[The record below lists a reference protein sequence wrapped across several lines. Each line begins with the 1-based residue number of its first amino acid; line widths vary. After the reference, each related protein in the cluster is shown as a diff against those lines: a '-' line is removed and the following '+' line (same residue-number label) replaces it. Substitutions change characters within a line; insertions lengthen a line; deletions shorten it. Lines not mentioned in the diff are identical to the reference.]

1 MRFSKSVLKTAVYIT
16 AAADKMPDT
25 ALFTEEDFEI
35 EKTAV
40 FPAAHTAED
49 MFGEFILGNI
59 NGKYLLYRKINETD
73 NNLFY
78 RDLINCLKIKNV
90 TVAVNACPL
99 KKTHC
104 GFMEIRDF
112 IRFGTAAKTGE
123 NRMKT
128 QSGGI
133 YAVLNSDPTEAE
145 KYALSVLGADAV
157 GKNTLPIVL
166 MSENINLKPIMMFE
180 RGNVNEPEI

>member
-1 MRFSKSVLKTAVYIT
+1 MGFSKSVLKTAVYIT

-40 FPAAHTAED
+40 LPAAQTAED

-59 NGKYLLYRKINETD
+59 NGKYLLYRKINKTD

-78 RDLINCLKIKNV
+78 KDLINCLKIKNV
-90 TVAVNACPL
+90 TVAVKACPL
-99 KKTHC
+99 KKTNC
-104 GFMEIRDF
+104 GFMNIRDF
-112 IRFGTAAKTGE
+112 IRFGVSMQTGI
-123 NRMKT
+123 NRMSE
-128 QSGGI
+128 QNGGI
-133 YAVLNSDPTEAE
+133 YATLNAKPTEAE

-157 GKNTLPIVL
+157 GENTLPIVL
-166 MSENINLKPIMMFE
+166 MSENINLKSIMMFE
-180 RGNVNEPEI
+180 RGNANEPEI